1 MGLPTAQVS
10 SGWASPVDLAA
21 DLAPRGD
28 EHSKSYAPKKISKL
42 TADDLGRLAAADYR
56 WGGVHTKYFV
66 QYLAAVDFGF
76 RGATLAAP
84 LSADEKEQQVSATLF
99 LPAVSLEPGAERSF
113 RLTAYAGPKDYQ
125 RLHDLG
131 GRVDS
136 ILQMD
141 LFFFWHPEW
150 MGAVARVILKGLIWT
165 YDSIGKPWAY
175 GLAIVI
181 ITFLVKLL
189 FWPLTHYS
197 TLSMKKMQTVQP
209 RIVEIREKYKDD
221 PAKVQQKIME
231 LYREEKVN
239 PMGGCL
245 PIVLQIPVFFA
256 LFNVFRGAIELR
268 HASFLWVADLS
279 QPDTLPWLLF
289 GLPIRPLA
297 ILMAVTMF
305 LQQKLTPSSLDPM
318 QAKMMTIMTLFFAFI
333 FYGMPAGLT
342 LYWTVNQVLSI
353 VQTLITYRLVKQM
366 TPVHPKPA

>member
-1 MGLPTAQVS
+1 
-10 SGWASPVDLAA
+10 
-21 DLAPRGD
+21 
-28 EHSKSYAPKKISKL
+28 
-42 TADDLGRLAAADYR
+42 
-56 WGGVHTKYFV
+56 
-66 QYLAAVDFGF
+66 
-76 RGATLAAP
+76 
-84 LSADEKEQQVSATLF
+84 
-99 LPAVSLEPGAERSF
+99 
-113 RLTAYAGPKDYQ
+113 
-125 RLHDLG
+125 
-131 GRVDS
+131 
-136 ILQMD
+136 
-141 LFFFWHPEW
+141 
-150 MGAVARVILKGLIWT
+150 VA
-165 YDSIGKPWAY
+165 
-175 GLAIVI
+175 

-239 PMGGCL
+239 PLGGCL
-245 PIVLQIPVFFA
+245 PVVLQIPVFFA

-268 HASFLWVADLS
+268 HASFLWVTDLS
-279 QPDTLPWLLF
+279 QPDTLPWLLL

-297 ILMAVTMF
+297 ILMSVTMF

-318 QAKMMTIMTLFFAFI
+318 QARMMMIMTVFFAFI

-366 TPVHPKPA
+366 TPARPNPA